1 MKIKLNKQMNNS
13 YFYSTTT
20 AIITSDSVF
29 FLLLLLYYDWIY
41 FTATQAHLIHIP
53 GIWKS
58 IHLVFLDVCC
68 GTGTIGL
75 CIAKVSITQ
84 IQFLTSE
91 NAAVISNALWYHYVE
106 GWPWFRSEYYVSLL
120 LEKFI
125 ANYAKTVCQWF

>member
-1 MKIKLNKQMNNS
+1 MNNS
-13 YFYSTTT
+13 YFYSTTI

-29 FLLLLLYYDWIY
+29 LLLLYYDWIY

-75 CIAKVSITQ
+75 CIAKVSINT
-84 IQFLTSE
+84 
-91 NAAVISNALWYHYVE
+91 N
-106 GWPWFRSEYYVSLL
+106 PVSH
-120 LEKFI
+120 
-125 ANYAKTVCQWF
+125 